1 MSYTLKIKEE
11 IAAIKSTKSEM
22 IAELSGYIRN
32 NGHIENKTIV
42 MSTENT
48 FLIDRF
54 KSFLETLYEIDL
66 TVKEIGNLNFSK
78 KRLYSMI
85 IDTKQDLILKDIGYY
100 DKDNNYLETPPEY
113 IVGANEEI
121 RAYLRGVFQAVGSV
135 NDPNKSR
142 YHMELLIL
150 KPKESVFVQKLL
162 NIFELNSKILYRKK
176 GYMIY
181 IKEA

>member
-32 NGHIENKTIV
+32 NGHIENKNIV

-85 IDTKQDLILKDIGYY
+85 IDTKQDLILKDIGY
-100 DKDNNYLETPPEY
+100 
-113 IVGANEEI
+113 
-121 RAYLRGVFQAVGSV
+121 
-135 NDPNKSR
+135 
-142 YHMELLIL
+142 
-150 KPKESVFVQKLL
+150 
-162 NIFELNSKILYRKK
+162 
-176 GYMIY
+176 
-181 IKEA
+181 